1 MALGFRFVHSAVGGQ
16 PLSPDFVYT
25 SLDGAGM
32 VEWHGRSARHAN
44 RSGIARARPPAHPA
58 QRCQINK
65 RKGWSEALWVWASRS
80 STVLPS
86 HRGGMELGSHF
97 VHNAVDVSHW
107 PPTLSKLLLWG
118 WGIEERQCGS
128 PRHAYRSGI
137 SHAGPP
143 AHPAQRCQMTSSIL
157 PPHTALHVARAPVGA
172 PPQAPRTMPVTRFLV
187 QGMIPD
193 GHMQANSKQH
203 PRTNRSPKIYTSSC
217 CLEIKM
223 TFYRKALLLPF
234 FST

>member
-1 MALGFRFVHSAVGGQ
+1 MLIEAGLHVQGHQ
-16 PLSPDFVYT
+16 PT
-25 SLDGAGM
+25 
-32 VEWHGRSARHAN
+32 R
-44 RSGIARARPPAHPA
+44 
-58 QRCQINK
+58 
-65 RKGWSEALWVWASRS
+65 RKGVRS
-80 STVLPS
+80 TRG
-86 HRGGMELGSHF
+86 RGGRRPFGFGLLDLLQFFHPTGGIELGSNF

-107 PPTLSKLLLWG
+107 PATLSKLLLWG
-118 WGIEERQCGS
+118 CGIEERQCGS

-172 PPQAPRTMPVTRFLV
+172 PPQAPRTMPVTRFFV

-203 PRTNRSPKIYTSSC
+203 PRTNRSPKIYTSSS
-217 CLEIKM
+217 CLELKM